1 MAQMLDFIKN
11 ISPVEWAV
19 LVLILFLLF
28 GRKFLTNLGKASG
41 ETVREVKNIKKS
53 FNEAVEG
60 EEEKPKK

>member
-1 MAQMLDFIKN
+1 MLDFIKN